1 MFIYFCW
8 CQHSCLHWLEG
19 QQQGKH
25 EFIFGKERIAHLP
38 SRVSDPMEGT
48 AATHSQANTH
58 QTLPKQFI
66 EDLLVEKLDELILQS
81 LSLQLLNLIFS
92 NSSPMVKRQTPHKKT
107 IAQLSVS
114 SSRTKGRQ
122 TSLKIP
128 LRLLSSF
135 DGKQEDLDEPLQ
147 TVLVH
152 GLHLDITWK
161 SLDCLSCQQKPL
173 KQRGLLASPVIRR
186 SSGRCLYILIVFF
199 KARHISKQAFMII
212 HGLGLAQVCNNEEHR
227 GASHGNRDL
236 ESQAGKKSAISSRRP
251 MNRRLDFP
259 PKDLPT
265 KAIQNRF

>member
-1 MFIYFCW
+1 MFIFLLVPVFLPPLTWRSATRKAWVYLW
-8 CQHSCLHWLEG
+8 QRANRTPAVPSIWPDGRHGSHSQSSEYTPNITKTVYW
-19 QQQGKH
+19 
-25 EFIFGKERIAHLP
+25 RP
-38 SRVSDPMEGT
+38 SRREAWWTDSAKPQSST
-48 AATHSQANTH
+48 AESH
-58 QTLPKQFI
+58 LFRC
-66 EDLLVEKLDELILQS
+66 
-81 LSLQLLNLIFS
+81 
-92 NSSPMVKRQTPHKKT
+92 SSPMVKRQTPHKKT

-186 SSGRCLYILIVFF
+186 SSGRYLYI
-199 KARHISKQAFMII
+199 S
-212 HGLGLAQVCNNEEHR
+212 
-227 GASHGNRDL
+227 
-236 ESQAGKKSAISSRRP
+236 
-251 MNRRLDFP
+251 
-259 PKDLPT
+259 
-265 KAIQNRF
+265 